1 MKHVIAHPLSQEHAK
16 RALEEAQVE
25 YARRFPKYAPRLRWL
40 SADQACVGF
49 HAAGREL
56 EGTVRVFER
65 GLEVELEVPFLL
77 RPFVGPAKHAI
88 EREVMRLAA
97 AFQARG

>member
-16 RALEEAQVE
+16 RVLDEAYVD
-25 YARRFPKYAPRLRWL
+25 YARRFHKYAPRLQWL
-40 SADQACVGF
+40 SADQARVSI
-49 HAAGREL
+49 HALGVQL

-65 GLEVELEVPFLL
+65 GLEVELEVPFLM
-77 RPFVGPAKHAI
+77 RPFVGRAKQAI
-88 EREVMRLAA
+88 EREVARLVT